1 MKRYSNL
8 FRIPEKLYT
17 QGSPLLIAAGA
28 LLKDNQT
35 GNILAQIKFRSLS
48 NKEIKAVKVN
58 IKAFDVSGAEV
69 QGVDGYQ
76 YLDLSAARNAEF
88 GQKTAVTLPDSVTRS
103 FSVACTSVIF
113 SDNSAWEAEENAVW
127 EPLPKQQNLENLI
140 GNLAQQYRR
149 DTSIQSHLEPLE
161 YSDLWICSCGAVN
174 RRRESQC
181 CCCGVNRNTIFS
193 ALNAESLTQNQSQF
207 EAKEAERR
215 TIQEQEHK
223 KRQAEIKK
231 IAIISSAAAVV
242 VIVFAVLITQVFI
255 PMLQY
260 NSAVQQYNSAVSL
273 MDAGNYEE
281 AITAFEELGDFRDS
295 TELLTEAMYR
305 NANHLFE
312 SEKYDDALSIYE
324 SLNNY
329 ADSNNKILECYF
341 NLGEQYFQ
349 KGYYE
354 TALEYYK
361 NARQEPLVSRTTEKI
376 YENAIKLYQEDS
388 YNFSLLYFEE
398 VRNYQDSSLY
408 CGFFNILDNDD
419 PLEDIVKKLSE
430 DPYTDFS
437 PAKAILEDNPYHQI
451 VLLKDHQ
458 GIYRRTVERGIRNDY
473 FYIKI
478 SGYDISI
485 LKSSDEYSDE
495 TVSSDRWE
503 EEESTQLSDIIDVND
518 EGIYT
523 VRSKEWYPSW
533 LSDPYKENEYTW
545 QFSFKDGG
553 IKAINENENDYEA
566 ELPVMSVETGQYE
579 KIS

>member
-1 MKRYSNL
+1 MERYSRL
-8 FRIPEKLYT
+8 FRLPEKLYT
-17 QGSPLLIAAGA
+17 LGSPLLIAAGA

-48 NKEIKAVKVN
+48 NKKIKAVKVK

-103 FSVACTSVIF
+103 FSVVCTSVIF
-113 SDNSAWEAEENAVW
+113 SDNSAWKAEQNAVW
-127 EPLPKQQNLENLI
+127 EPLPKQQSLENIL
-140 GNLAQQYRR
+140 GKLAQQYQR
-149 DTSIQSHLEPLE
+149 DTSSISRFVPVE
-161 YSDLWICSCGAVN
+161 YSDLWICSCGTVN
-174 RRRESQC
+174 KREEANC
-181 CCCGVNRNTIFS
+181 CSCRARKNLLFS
-193 ALNAESLTQNQSQF
+193 ALNTDTLTQNQSQF
-207 EAKEAERR
+207 EMKEAERKAIEAEQKA
-215 TIQEQEHK
+215 IQKQEHK
-223 KRQAEIKK
+223 KRQAKNKK
-231 IAIISSAAAVV
+231 IAIISSVATVV
-242 VIVFAVLITQVFI
+242 VIAFVVLITQVFI
-255 PMLQY
+255 PMQK
-260 NSAVQQYNSAVSL
+260 YNSAVSL
-273 MDAGNYEE
+273 MDAGHYVE
-281 AITAFEELGDFRDS
+281 AIATFEELGDYRDS

-349 KGYYE
+349 KGDYT

-376 YENAIKLYQEDS
+376 YENAIKLYQEGS
-388 YNFSLLYFEE
+388 YSFSHSYFKE
-398 VRNYQDSSLY
+398 VPKYQDSSLY

-458 GIYRRTVERGIRNDY
+458 GIYRQTVERGIGNDY

-485 LKSSDEYSDE
+485 LESFDE

-523 VRSKEWYPSW
+523 VRSKEWYSSW
-533 LSDPYKENEYTW
+533 GYSFRSPKENEYIW

-553 IKAINENENDYEA
+553 INAINENEYDYEA
-566 ELPVMSVETGQYE
+566 ELPMSVETGQYE

>member
-103 FSVACTSVIF
+103 FAVVCTSVIF
-113 SDNSAWEAEENAVW
+113 SDNSVWEAEENAVW
-127 EPLPKQQNLENLI
+127 EPLPKQQNLENII
-140 GNLAQQYRR
+140 GSLAQQYRR
-149 DTSIQSHLEPLE
+149 DTSIQSHFEPLE
-161 YSDLWICSCGAVN
+161 YNDLWICSCGTLN
-174 RRRESQC
+174 KRGESQC
-181 CCCGVNRNTIFS
+181 CSCGVSRNTIFS

-207 EAKEAERR
+207 EAKETERR
-215 TIQEQEHK
+215 TIQEQETK
-223 KRQAEIKK
+223 KRQAKTKK
-231 IAIISSAAAVV
+231 IAIISSAAVVV
-242 VIVFAVLITQVFI
+242 VIVLVVLATQVFL
-255 PMLQY
+255 PMQK
-260 NSAVQQYNSAVSL
+260 YNSAVSL
-273 MDAGNYEE
+273 METGQYEE
-281 AITAFEELGDFRDS
+281 AIVKFEELGDYKDS
-295 TELLTEAMYR
+295 TRLLTEATYR

-312 SEKYDDALSIYE
+312 SEKYSDALSIYE
-324 SLNNY
+324 SLDNY

-349 KGYYE
+349 KGYYK

-361 NARQEPLVSRTTEKI
+361 NAQQESLASRTTERI
-376 YENAIKLYQEDS
+376 YENAIKLYQEGS
-388 YNFSLLYFEE
+388 YNFSYSYFGE

-408 CGFFNILDNDD
+408 CSLLNTLDNGDS
-419 PLEDIVKKLSE
+419 LVDIVEALSE
-430 DPYTDFS
+430 DQYADFL
-437 PAKAILEDNPYHQI
+437 PAKTILEDNPYHQI
-451 VLLKDHQ
+451 ILLKDHQ
-458 GIYRRTVERGIRNDY
+458 GIYRRTVDRGSENDY

-485 LKSSDEYSDE
+485 LNSSDE

-503 EEESTQLSDIIDVND
+503 NEEEEQSSEIIDVND
-518 EGIYT
+518 EGVYT
-523 VRSKEWYPSW
+523 VKSKEWYPSW
-533 LSDPYKENEYTW
+533 MPGPYKENEYTW
-545 QFSFKDGG
+545 QFSFQDGG
-553 IKAINENENDYEA
+553 IKAINENEYDHKA
-566 ELPVMSVETGQYE
+566 ELPAMSVETGQYE